1 MKKVIILLCIILCTF
16 ATPAFADDYLYFG
29 FNYSNTIASGKFS
42 HGIGGNFSAIGDYGG
57 AKKVYAALGFTADI
71 SSKRAINSND
81 LKTLGVKDVNARF
94 YSIPIRIGYPFM
106 FNVINENNRFLLIP
120 ALAFDLHFFHA
131 DFMQKLSGYKI
142 KYDLSGWGFSLGSAL
157 DIGMDHKFNK
167 IYLRYGLDFDI
178 RFLTLLLLDVKYTG
192 DIKGST
198 STSLTD
204 TIANSFML
212 TTSPYICIGFKL

>member
-1 MKKVIILLCIILCTF
+1 MKKSVVLFCIILCAF
-16 ATPAFADDYLYFG
+16 AVPAFADDYLYFG
-29 FNYSNTIASGKFS
+29 FNYSNTLANGNFS

-57 AKKVYAALGFTADI
+57 AKKVYAAFGFTADV

-81 LKTLGVKDVNARF
+81 LKQLGVKDVNTRF
-94 YSIPIRIGYPFM
+94 YSIPLRIGYPFM

-120 ALAFDLHFFHA
+120 ALAFNIHFFHA
-131 DFMQKLSGYKI
+131 DFMQNLSGYKI
-142 KYDLSGWGFSLGSAL
+142 KYDMSGWGFSLGPSL
-157 DIGMDHKFNK
+157 NIGMDHKFNK

-178 RFLTLLLLDVKYTG
+178 RFLTLLILDIKYTG
-192 DIKGST
+192 DIKGSASNT
-198 STSLTD
+198 STD